1 MNITELSSQIPAK
14 KGGRENYKYY
24 DVDGLGNMERVS
36 LNMVKEEQTLKVL
49 PADIFVELA
58 WSN

>member
-1 MNITELSSQIPAK
+1 MITLSIVNCPQIPAK

-36 LNMVKEEQTLKVL
+36 LHNHMEKEEQH
-49 PADIFVELA
+49 
-58 WSN
+58 